1 MAYLPS
7 EEAQERLLRDLGELI
22 AARGSAA
29 FLTAPIV
36 EPDRRFLPDAWNGDL
51 ASTQVLLRRL
61 MLYAKCSRP
70 IENRVRST
78 TIGFSRCA
86 SRAAL

>member
-22 AARGSAA
+22 AARGSGA

-36 EPDRRFLPDAWNGDL
+36 EPDRRFLPD
-51 ASTQVLLRRL
+51 
-61 MLYAKCSRP
+61 
-70 IENRVRST
+70 
-78 TIGFSRCA
+78 
-86 SRAAL
+86 